1 YEEKGQ
7 IIYFISIN
15 IRRKNTRSLLYS
27 CKLCSS
33 RFIKALLEFTLKS
46 YPYSE
51 IYAFASFSVKNFF
64 LKAGFKIIKENIVI
78 IDQ

>member
-1 YEEKGQ
+1 
-7 IIYFISIN
+7 
-15 IRRKNTRSLLYS
+15 
-27 CKLCSS
+27 
-33 RFIKALLEFTLKS
+33 EFTLKS

-64 LKAGFKIIKENIVI
+64 LKAGFKIIKENIKENIVI

>member
-1 YEEKGQ
+1 MQTMLIKV
-7 IIYFISIN
+7 
-15 IRRKNTRSLLYS
+15 
-27 CKLCSS
+27 
-33 RFIKALLEFTLKS
+33 IKALLEFTLKS